1 MTLNDQQ
8 QQFYADL
15 FARHGDSPLALGHN
29 NQPTQ
34 YERFA
39 RIARL
44 FDRTPGPFTVH
55 EIGCGLG
62 HFGEYLAA
70 QGVPAV
76 YSGSDIV
83 GEFVAACRHKFPNST
98 FTVRDINAA
107 MPADR
112 YDFLTMSGTFNPR
125 LATPLAE
132 WEAFIARTL
141 ATMYAMCR
149 RGFAVNFLTA
159 YADKERMQST
169 LHYQDPCAVF
179 DRITRAISRHV
190 ELDAG
195 GPLYEFTL
203 RIYRPEYIKTLYPGV
218 EFAKYFRGK

>member
-1 MTLNDQQ
+1 MTLNEQQ
-8 QQFYADL
+8 QRFYADL
-15 FARHGDSPLALGHN
+15 FAQHGDSPLALGHN

-34 YERFA
+34 YERFF

-44 FDRTPGPFTVH
+44 FDRSPAPYTVH

-70 QGVPAV
+70 QRLPAI

-83 GEFVAACRHKFPNST
+83 EEFVDACRRKFPDST
-98 FTVRDINAA
+98 FTVRDINSVQ
-107 MPADR
+107 PADR
-112 YDFLTMSGTFNPR
+112 YDFLTLSGTFNPR
-125 LATPLAE
+125 LATPLGE
-132 WEAFIARTL
+132 WEIFIAGTL
-141 ATMYAMCR
+141 AAMYAMCR
-149 RGFAVNFLTA
+149 RGFAANFLTS

-179 DRITRAISRHV
+179 DRVTRTMSRHV

-203 RIYRPEYIKTLYPGV
+203 RVYRPEYIKTLYPGD
-218 EFAKYFRGK
+218 EFARYFKP